1 MPDDVSGNYSLPPS
15 YFVQDGDTV
24 LPEQHNPPFED
35 VASAMSNRIHKDGRT
50 LWTGNQNA
58 NGHKITGLANGVA
71 LTDAANVGQAVAAST
86 PIGSVVDYAGI
97 TAPTN
102 WLFCYGQAISRTT
115 YAALFAVIGT
125 AWGAGNGTTTF
136 NLPDC
141 RGRAAI
147 GKDDMGG
154 TAANR
159 ITTAG
164 AGFDGSTIAAAG
176 GTQTHTLTTAQI
188 PVHNHTASSA
198 SAGSHSHTGT
208 AASAG
213 NHAHTGTTV
222 ADGNHAHSGTTADN
236 GNHQH
241 TYSAPQATI
250 FFGGGGGQNIPSIV
264 TGNTSAGGT
273 HAHTFNTNTTGNHS
287 HDFTTSTTG
296 AHTHSVTTT
305 TDGAHTH
312 TITVNN
318 AGSGEAH
325 LNVQPSIVFNKI
337 IRVA

>member
-35 VASAMSNRIHKDGRT
+35 IASALSNRIHRDGRT

-58 NGHKITGLANGVA
+58 NGNKIINLANGVA

-86 PIGSVVDYAGI
+86 PIGSVVFTMRT

-115 YAALFAVIGT
+115 YNELWVAMGSPNT
-125 AWGAGNGTTTF
+125 GDGSTTF
-136 NLPDC
+136 NLPD
-141 RGRAAI
+141 GRDYVPI
-147 GKDDMGG
+147 GKGNMGG

-159 ITTAG
+159 ITVAATGLDTSTLG
-164 AGFDGSTIAAAG
+164 ATG

-188 PVHNHTASSA
+188 PVHTHTGSADSGGAHTHAAS
-198 SAGSHSHTGT
+198 TGT
-208 AASAG
+208 AG
-213 NHAHTGTTV
+213 NHTHTG
-222 ADGNHAHSGTTADN
+222 ATTASGD
-236 GNHQH
+236 HQH

-250 FFGGGGGQNIPSIV
+250 FFGGSGGQNIPSIV
-264 TGNTSAGGT
+264 ASATGFG
-273 HAHTFNTNTTGNHS
+273 GNHT
-287 HDFTTSTTG
+287 HTLNING
-296 AHTHSVTTT
+296 AGDHTHTVTINSG
-305 TDGAHTH
+305 GAHTH
-312 TITVNN
+312 TLTINN
-318 AGSGEAH
+318 AGSGAAH
-325 LNVQPSIVFNKI
+325 PILQPSLVMNMM